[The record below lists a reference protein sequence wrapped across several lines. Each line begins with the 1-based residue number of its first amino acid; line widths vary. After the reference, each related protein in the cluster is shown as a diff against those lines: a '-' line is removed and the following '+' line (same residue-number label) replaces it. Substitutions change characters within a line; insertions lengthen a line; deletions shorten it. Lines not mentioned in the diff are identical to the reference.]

1 MLIIVAAME
10 QELAGLK
17 RALGPQPPPG
27 LDFRVIGVGRD
38 MRVRV
43 ESGLRGLLPSLRQ
56 QRQGVEP
63 PTELLMLGFAGGVD
77 PSLSAGDLTL
87 AGRYCRLIPGPMLL
101 KRVPDGMTGQ
111 EFRRRLEEE
120 AEREFRNRVLPSRA
134 VLKFLEPDAA
144 MRQHAR
150 EALVQGS
157 LTAVET
163 DSMTVPELVTNPNT
177 KGELHRRY
185 QVGTVN
191 MEDYWVARLAGAA
204 KVPFLSVRAVLDTA
218 GQRLPSNLLGLSS
231 RRPGWAAFGVAAH
244 PWQLPALLGLPR
256 SMRLAQAS
264 LARFALAYI
273 NHRSAEGGSLPTGN

>member
-1 MLIIVAAME
+1 MLTIVAAME

-17 RALGPQPPPG
+17 RALGPRPPPG
-27 LDFRVIGVGRD
+27 LDLHVIGIGRD
-38 MRVRV
+38 RV
-43 ESGLRGLLPSLRQ
+43 EPGLRGLLPTLRQ
-56 QRQGVEP
+56 QRQGAEP
-63 PTELLMLGFAGGVD
+63 PTELLLLGFAGGVD

-87 AGRYCRLIPGPMLL
+87 PGRYCRLLTQQGRRHLAFTGT
-101 KRVPDGMTGQ
+101 PDP
-111 EFRRRLEEE
+111 EVLERLR
-120 AEREFRNRVLPSRA
+120 AEVAAWNNRPPE
-134 VLKFLEPDAA
+134 LKFLEPDPT

-256 SMRLAQAS
+256 PMRLAQAS

>member
-1 MLIIVAAME
+1 MLTIIAAME
-10 QELAGLK
+10 QELVGLK
-17 RALGPQPPPG
+17 RALGPRPPPG
-27 LDFRVIGVGRD
+27 LDLHVIGIGRD
-38 MRVRV
+38 RV
-43 ESGLRGLLPSLRQ
+43 EPGLRGLLPTLRQ
-56 QRQGVEP
+56 QRQGAEP
-63 PTELLMLGFAGGVD
+63 PTELLLLGFAGGVD

-87 AGRYCRLIPGPMLL
+87 PGRYCRLLTQQGRRHLAFTGT
-101 KRVPDGMTGQ
+101 PDP
-111 EFRRRLEEE
+111 EVLERLR
-120 AEREFRNRVLPSRA
+120 AEVAAWNNRPPE
-134 VLKFLEPDAA
+134 LKFLEPDAA